1 MSKLIPFP
9 TNMLAGFIKKAA
21 YFLPQEH
28 RSPIMAAMKQKN
40 PQILEK
46 TKLIIT
52 SILAAKQ
59 AESDSVFEQEVTEA
73 FALFTLDEHEFAL
86 FDGFLGAKQSMLL
99 EFAKK
104 GVSPTRIQIMRQ
116 QLLTRKST

>member
-1 MSKLIPFP
+1 
-9 TNMLAGFIKKAA
+9 MLAGFIKKAA
-21 YFLPQEH
+21 FYLPQEH
-28 RSPIMAAMKQKN
+28 RSPIMASMKQKN
-40 PQILEK
+40 PHLLEK

-59 AESDSVFEQEVTEA
+59 AESDEIFTKEVQEA
-73 FALFTLDEHEFAL
+73 FGLFTLDEHEFAL

-104 GVSPTRIQIMRQ
+104 GVSPARILIMRQ
-116 QLLTRKST
+116 TLLTRKS